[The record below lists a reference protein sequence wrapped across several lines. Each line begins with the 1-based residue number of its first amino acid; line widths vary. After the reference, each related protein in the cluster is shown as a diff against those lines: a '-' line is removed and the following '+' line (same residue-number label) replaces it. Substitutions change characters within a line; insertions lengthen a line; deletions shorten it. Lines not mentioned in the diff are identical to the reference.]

1 MQTFKRSHRT
11 ATGLADYTQM
21 FLDLLSL
28 GQTLYEQP
36 HGAIE
41 RLGQEVMRATQG
53 RAKLLPPHQN
63 SSTELDVPFPV
74 FASFPVW
81 FRHRTYGKVHIASDP
96 AYPTSPALPLHVAE
110 ILVHICSYLLYTL
123 ELSAFIEGQCQGLD
137 YQIPRDLTNRER
149 EVLTLICRG
158 YNQQAIAT
166 TLHIVPAT
174 VETHLKHIRQKFG
187 VHSERDL
194 LLAAYQANLCPILE
208 GT

>member
-1 MQTFKRSHRT
+1 MQTFKISDTT
-11 ATGLADYTQM
+11 ATGVADYTQV

-36 HGAIE
+36 HGARE

-53 RAKLLPPHQN
+53 RAKLIPPHQN

-81 FRHRTYGKVHIASDP
+81 FRHRNYGEVYIASDP
-96 AYPTSPALPLHVAE
+96 AHPASPALPLHVAQ
-110 ILVHICSYLLYTL
+110 ILVQICSYLMYML
-123 ELSAFIEGQCQGLD
+123 ELSAFIEGQCKGLD
-137 YQIPRDLTNRER
+137 YQSPKDLTKRER

-158 YNQQAIAT
+158 YNRQAIAT
-166 TLHIVPAT
+166 TLQIEPAT
-174 VETHLKHIRQKFG
+174 VETHRKRIRQKLG
-187 VHSERDL
+187 VHTERDL
-194 LLAAYQANLCPILE
+194 PLAAYQANLCPILE